1 MDIRSLTLLGLL
13 VLALAASAAGQ
24 AIRARALVVQTEP
37 KAIVWLNGVR
47 YGTTDPEG
55 KLEIKNAPAG
65 RQNVRVRADGFKET
79 SKAIPPTQSGN
90 VDVPLVKTTDEAEIA
105 YQEAEKLS
113 TVDREKSEAAYRN
126 AIKIKP
132 AYVEAH
138 IGLARVL
145 SDAGDLEGANKA
157 IRDAVR
163 LRPRD
168 PEAAAVEGRIF
179 KLIDQEAKAIAS
191 FKRAIANGGGFQ
203 PEAYTGLAML
213 YQERAEAAA
222 SGGDFPTETRNYAE
236 AEKNFAMAV
245 KQLGT
250 GLDAPTIYQLLG
262 LVYEKQKKFKE
273 AIALYENFLRLFPD
287 NVEATAVQS
296 FIVQL
301 KKQMA
306 EQQ

>member
-1 MDIRSLTLLGLL
+1 MDIRSFKLLGLL
-13 VLALAASAAGQ
+13 VVLVATAAGQ
-24 AIRARALVVQTEP
+24 TAKARSIIIKTEP
-37 KAIVWLNGVR
+37 GAIVWLNGVR
-47 YGTTDPEG
+47 YGTTDTEG

-65 RQNVRVRADGFKET
+65 RQTLRVRANGFKET
-79 SKAIPPTQSGN
+79 SKPILPPQSGN
-90 VDVPLVKTTDEAEIA
+90 IDVPLMRTTDPAELA
-105 YQEAEKLS
+105 FQEAEKLS
-113 TVDREKSEAAYRN
+113 GVDRDKSAEAYRN
-126 AIKIKP
+126 AIKSKP
-132 AYVEAH
+132 GYVEAH

-145 SDAGDLEGANKA
+145 SDAGDVEGASKA
-157 IRDAVR
+157 IGQAVR

-168 PEAAAVEGRIF
+168 AEAAAVEGRIQ
-179 KLIDQEAKAIAS
+179 KTIDQEPKAIAA

-213 YQERAEAAA
+213 YQDRAEAAA
-222 SGGDFPTETRNYAE
+222 SGGDFAAEKLNYTE

-262 LVYEKQKKFKE
+262 LIYEKQHKYKE
-273 AIALYENFLRLFPD
+273 AIALYENFLRFFP
-287 NVEATAVQS
+287 NSAEAEAVRS

-306 EQQ
+306 EQK